1 MIFKAMNPMVQ
12 SVKITW
18 QLEWWSMIRDHQN
31 FKKLESRA
39 LTIDSRNKQGVDLN
53 SMVVLDIWDF

>member
-1 MIFKAMNPMVQ
+1 MVVIFKAMNPMVQ

-31 FKKLESRA
+31 FQKVGQSRA
-39 LTIDSRNKQGVDLN
+39 STIDSRNK
-53 SMVVLDIWDF
+53 